1 MNIPLPSEIY
11 SLAVQATA
19 ALVVLATVQYGMAR
33 ISGRSEGRV
42 SVPLFL
48 LGWVVAG
55 IAAGATWFGVNILTS
70 RYFVP
75 EIAIVSP
82 ENGDL

>member
-11 SLAVQATA
+11 SLAIQATA

-33 ISGRSEGRV
+33 ISGRSDDRV

-48 LGWVVAG
+48 LG
-55 IAAGATWFGVNILTS
+55 
-70 RYFVP
+70 
-75 EIAIVSP
+75 
-82 ENGDL
+82 